1 MGLKGVDRLLKNST
15 LRLILGGAALQRC
28 ANSDV
33 LSAAAAV
40 TFSNRKLVL
49 PRGGKPSLALI
60 LLTLMFSTCAFA
72 DRGADIYKT
81 KCSACHGKHG
91 TGDTM
96 LGKNLRL
103 RPLGADEV
111 QERSDDELF
120 AIISKG
126 KNRMPSFDRKLSKD
140 QIRDLVKYIRLLKK

>member
-1 MGLKGVDRLLKNST
+1 LLKNST

-28 ANSDV
+28 GNRVV

-40 TFSNRKLVL
+40 TFSNRKRAL
-49 PRGGKPSLALI
+49 PRGAKPSLALI

-72 DRGADIYKT
+72 DSGADIYKT

-91 TGDTM
+91 AGDTM
-96 LGKNLRL
+96 LGKNLKL
-103 RPLGADEV
+103 RPLGSDEV